1 MNNKIYLHAIHYR
14 IDELYDSKETM
25 QILSKILKKKQLLS
39 LRLQRKFTNNGFTGK
54 DYISLVDYDKR
65 FLYSGSDPEYNAFN
79 GYIRNSLSLLFSD
92 IDVIEPTIIKPI
104 NTDPKGYLKMD
115 RLGRSK
121 NERYTDFADEV
132 QVKDRISLEHMK
144 SLTLPTWMFVSKND
158 TTSENVKFIKDE
170 LDRLYD
176 TLLFYGY
183 DVPIRDIDTLDEIK
197 DKSDIEM
204 VLTKIKNH

>member
-92 IDVIEPTIIKPI
+92 IDVIEPT
-104 NTDPKGYLKMD
+104 MD